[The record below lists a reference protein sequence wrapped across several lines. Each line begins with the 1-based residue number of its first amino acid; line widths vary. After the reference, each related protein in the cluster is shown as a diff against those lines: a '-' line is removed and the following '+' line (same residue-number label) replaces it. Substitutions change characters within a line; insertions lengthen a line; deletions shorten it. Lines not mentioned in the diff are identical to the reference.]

1 MYQVI
6 KSFNNNVLLCI
17 ECSSEKEY
25 ILVGK
30 GIGFKISSGETFLD
44 IDKIEKKFVIDE
56 DKQENLKELC
66 NAINPKYIGVVTEA
80 LSTLDSYIEWDLNQ
94 KSHMA
99 LIDHIVFAIERYYE
113 NIFLENQFRAELKAL
128 YEYEWNLAKK
138 IIDFINNELE
148 INLTE
153 DEIAFSTMHING
165 ILNKTQAVDSA
176 KQAVM
181 IKEAMDF
188 LEDELEIDIDKESLY
203 YNRLVIHLRLAINRV
218 IKGISEENMLID
230 HIKEKLNKSYKISCM
245 LSNYLRFNYDI
256 KLNEDEVGFVT
267 LHIDRLLS
275 QTNK

>member
-17 ECSSEKEY
+17 ENSSKKEY

-30 GIGFKISSGETFLD
+30 GIGFKISNGENFSD

-80 LSTLDSYIEWDLNQ
+80 LSTLESTIDWDLNQ

-128 YEYEWNLAKK
+128 YEYEWGLAKK
-138 IIDFINNELE
+138 IIDFINNELG
-148 INLTE
+148 IKLTE

-165 ILNKTQAVDSA
+165 ILNKTKAVDSA

-188 LEDELEIDIDKESLY
+188 LEDELEIDINKESLY

-230 HIKEKLNKSYKISCM
+230 HIKEKLNKSYKISSM
-245 LSNYLRFNYDI
+245 LSDYLRFNYNI
-256 KLNEDEVGFVT
+256 NLNEDEVGFVT